1 MKVVLDANCI
11 INKAIP
17 ASEIAEAFITS
28 SVLEEIKD
36 RASVEYLH
44 MHGFLVTERNPKDE
58 YVKLVLERTKDRLLY
73 LSSTDI
79 EVVALTLEISEELE
93 GCWISAENINDL
105 PAVLCLSKDNA
116 VINALNMFN
125 LINDT
130 SYQDKKFKLRCY
142 ACTAMYDS
150 HVDFCK
156 HCGYNTITRVSVVN
170 EDGKEKVLLKKNY
183 TFKPKIIKNA
193 KGVPIISADQK
204 EYAEYLNQQKKA
216 QKIKSNLNFL
226 G

>member
-36 RASVEYLH
+36 RASQEYLR
-44 MHGFLVTERNPKDE
+44 MHGFLVTERNPRDE
-58 YVKLVLERTKDRLLY
+58 YVRLVLERTKDRLLY

-93 GCWISAENINDL
+93 ECWISAENISNL
-105 PAVLCLSKDNA
+105 PAVSCLSKDNA

-170 EDGKEKVLLKKNY
+170 EDGKEKALLKKNY
-183 TFKPKIIKNA
+183 TFKPKTIKNA